1 MSLPNLT
8 SIEEEVI
15 AKSAAEG
22 MESLTR
28 VPTIQNVV
36 ATFCLGVD
44 NVNLYYLATKAGF
57 VDYNPSK
64 FAAATIRLHTPRTTA
79 LVFAS
84 GNIVCTGAKT
94 ELQSR
99 LASRMCARLL
109 QKIGLNVMFK
119 NFSIQNI
126 VASASAGY
134 PVKLREM
141 ASEHT
146 QASSY
151 EPELFPGLIYRQTD
165 PKIVFLVF
173 RSGKIVITGARSNT
187 VLFDNFYK
195 FRNTVLIHY
204 RDHFD
209 LTTSSS
215 MYRRSGKRLKTRD

>member
-1 MSLPNLT
+1 MS
-8 SIEEEVI
+8 IC
-15 AKSAAEG
+15 
-22 MESLTR
+22 
-28 VPTIQNVV
+28 TIWPRKRDLWI
-36 ATFCLGVD
+36 TIP
-44 NVNLYYLATKAGF
+44 VNLLQLRFDCTLQER
-57 VDYNPSK
+57 P
-64 FAAATIRLHTPRTTA
+64 RWCLH
-79 LVFAS
+79 L